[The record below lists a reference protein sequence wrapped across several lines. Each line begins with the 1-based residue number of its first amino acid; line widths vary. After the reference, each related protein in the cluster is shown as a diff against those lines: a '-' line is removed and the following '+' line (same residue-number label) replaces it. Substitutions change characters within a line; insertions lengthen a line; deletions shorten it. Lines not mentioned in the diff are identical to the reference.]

1 MAQVID
7 LAKARKARAQRAATM
22 ALMFGPVV
30 KVTKRKAKQMARKDE
45 VRAKAR
51 AAL

>member
-1 MAQVID
+1 MAQVFD
-7 LAKARKARAQRAATM
+7 FSKAHLARAQRAATM
-22 ALMFGPVV
+22 AAMFGPVV
-30 KVTKRKAKQMARKDE
+30 KITKRKAKQMARKDA